1 MSEYTTGIS
10 ELRLASMSSV
20 FLLTFPPKACPIKG
34 DSSVSLLSTDSS
46 MMGECGRA
54 FPVAAGFFIE
64 CKTCLDWS
72 YATASVGACFVV
84 FLDSLRDE
92 VEGAGDF
99 SKCTL
104 RFTLG
109 LLKNETTL
117 NRVRHTMWSQMGMC
131 F

>member
-1 MSEYTTGIS
+1 
-10 ELRLASMSSV
+10 MSSV
-20 FLLTFPPKACPIKG
+20 FLLEFPPKACPIKG
-34 DSSVSLLSTDSS
+34 DSSVSLLSTGSS
-46 MMGECGRA
+46 MMGECERA
-54 FPVAAGFFIE
+54 FPVVGGFCIAR
-64 CKTCLDWS
+64 KTCLDWS
-72 YATASVGACFVV
+72 YATASVGASFAM

-117 NRVRHTMWSQMGMC
+117 NRVRHAMWSQTGMSRIER
-131 F
+131 